1 MYLQKFSF
9 FLNSTD
15 KKPVLVDFVSYI
27 LYVIFYMVIYFLFS
41 KLIFNINFWGI
52 FLFSGLLLIVNN
64 LIIIYW
70 FFGIF

>member
-41 KLIFNINFWGI
+41 KLIFNINFLGI
-52 FLFSGLLLIVNN
+52 SLIQWF
-64 LIIIYW
+64 IINC
-70 FFGIF
+70 